1 MRANVKQAQSSK
13 IMIKKGFLRYI
24 AYKEDFLYRMEN
36 VS

>member
-24 AYKEDFLYRMEN
+24 AYKENVLYSIEN